1 MGAQQV
7 LRTVACAVLIASPAL
22 AGSGWKVT
30 APRLHERVAVIDLG
44 PPGDGAERRAVM
56 TAAIEA
62 GLDVVM
68 GDGVED
74 ALAGIATD
82 RDGLLLA
89 AAMQDA
95 EHAFGTLQCD
105 DAVKAARTAIGLA
118 AQRQAA
124 GLPVPELTHAWAYVL
139 LCADKIGDTNGAT
152 LAASRLRTLG
162 GSPDIDAQLLARYP
176 DIDAVSNREVV
187 ELDVHPEVAGATI
200 YVDFAP
206 ATGTHLILPA
216 GEHVIAAASK
226 SRRGYVAGKAIPA
239 QTSIDI
245 PMPDQAGA
253 YGALAARVASWKGK
267 LPSDA
272 ELADVLK
279 TVHARIALVRHGD
292 TVEAFG
298 HAGLAQ
304 PLRRLGGD
312 DGTRPLAD
320 VDRLAALVADRV
332 QSWNDHAPDPDQ
344 PLLVDD
350 VRTRAAKK
358 LAEGQEP
365 TRWWVYAT
373 IGGALLAGAI
383 VIYAHNSASDTQRV
397 ELHYP

>member
-22 AGSGWKVT
+22 AGGGWKAT
-30 APRLHERVAVIDLG
+30 APKLHERVAVIDLG
-44 PPGDGAERRAVM
+44 PDDQRRAVM
-56 TAAIEA
+56 AALVDT
-62 GLDVVM
+62 GLDVAM

-95 EHAFGTLQCD
+95 EHSFGALKCK
-105 DAVKAARTAIGLA
+105 DAVIAARTAIGLA

-139 LCADKIGDTNGAT
+139 LCADKNGDTNAAT
-152 LAASRLRTLG
+152 LAANRLRALG
-162 GSPDIDAQLLARYP
+162 GSSDIDAQLLARYP
-176 DIDAVSNREVV
+176 DIDAISNREIV
-187 ELDVHPEVAGATI
+187 ELDVQPEVAGATI

-206 ATGTHLILPA
+206 AAGTHLTLPA
-216 GEHVIAAASK
+216 GEHVIAAASGT
-226 SRRGYVAGKAIPA
+226 RRGYVAGPA
-239 QTSIDI
+239 VPSQKSVAI
-245 PMPDQAGA
+245 PMPDQAGSN
-253 YGALAARVASWKGK
+253 GAIAARVASWKGK
-267 LPSDA
+267 LPSEAALA
-272 ELADVLK
+272 EVMKA
-279 TVHARIALVRHGD
+279 VHVRVALVRHGD

-298 HAGLAQ
+298 HGGPAE
-304 PLRRLGGD
+304 PVVRLGGD
-312 DGTRPLAD
+312 DGTRPLAE
-320 VDRLAALVADRV
+320 VDRLAQLVADRV
-332 QSWNDHAPDPDQ
+332 QTWNEHAPDPDQ
-344 PLLVDD
+344 PLVVED
-350 VRTRAAKK
+350 VRSRAAKK

-373 IGGALLAGAI
+373 IGGALLTGAI

>member
-1 MGAQQV
+1 
-7 LRTVACAVLIASPAL
+7 
-22 AGSGWKVT
+22 
-30 APRLHERVAVIDLG
+30 VIDLG
-44 PPGDGAERRAVM
+44 PDDQRRAVS
-56 TAAIEA
+56 TALIDA
-62 GLDVVM
+62 GLDVAM

-95 EHAFGTLQCD
+95 EHAFGALKCN
-105 DAVKAARTAIGLA
+105 DAVKAAKTAIGLA

-124 GLPVPELTHAWAYVL
+124 GLAVPELTHAWAYVL
-139 LCADKIGDTNGAT
+139 LCADKNGDTNGAT
-152 LAASRLRTLG
+152 LAASRLRALG

-176 DIDAVSNREVV
+176 DIDAVSNRDVV
-187 ELDVHPEVAGATI
+187 ELDVQPEVAGATL

-206 ATGTHLILPA
+206 AAGTHLVLPA
-216 GEHVIAAASK
+216 GEHVIAAASG
-226 SRRGYVAGKAIPA
+226 SRRGYVAGPAIPSQKA
-239 QTSIDI
+239 VAI

-253 YGALAARVASWKGK
+253 YGALAARVAAWHGK
-267 LPSDA
+267 LPSEA
-272 ELADVLK
+272 ELAEVMK
-279 TVHARIALVRHGD
+279 AVHARVAIVRHGD

-298 HAGLAQ
+298 HAGLAE
-304 PLRRLGGD
+304 PVRRLRGD

-344 PLLVDD
+344 PLLVED

-365 TRWWVYAT
+365 TKWWVYAT

>member
-7 LRTVACAVLIASPAL
+7 LRTVACAVLIVSPAF
-22 AGSGWKVT
+22 AGSGRKAT

-44 PPGDGAERRAVM
+44 PGDERRAVSE
-56 TAAIEA
+56 AAINA
-62 GLDVVM
+62 GLDVVI
-68 GDGVED
+68 GDGVDD

-95 EHAFGTLQCD
+95 EHAFGTLKCA
-105 DAVKAARTAIGLA
+105 DAVKAAKTAVGLA

-124 GLPVPELTHAWAYVL
+124 GIPVPELTHAWAYLL
-139 LCADKIGDTNGAT
+139 LCADKNGDTNGAT

-187 ELDVHPEVAGATI
+187 EIDVQPEIADATI

-216 GEHVIAAASK
+216 GEHVIAAASG
-226 SRRGYVAGKAIPA
+226 SRRGYVAGPAIPSQKQVA
-239 QTSIDI
+239 I
-245 PMPDQAGA
+245 PMPDQRGS
-253 YGALAARVASWKGK
+253 YGPLAARVASWQGK
-267 LPSDA
+267 LPSEA
-272 ELADVLK
+272 ELAEVLK

-292 TVEAFG
+292 TVDAFG
-298 HAGLAQ
+298 HAGLAD
-304 PLRRLGGD
+304 PVRRLGGD

-332 QSWNDHAPDPDQ
+332 QTWNDHAPDRDQ
-344 PLLVDD
+344 PLVVED
-350 VRTRAAKK
+350 VRSRAAKK
-358 LAEGQEP
+358 VAEGQEP

-383 VIYAHNSASDTQRV
+383 VIYAHNAASDTQRV